1 MEVKKILSEPLQS
14 SYSVTRLQHQDD
26 DYLLVASE
34 VEDACFAYDLNRS
47 FERTVI
53 WDEIGGTMSI
63 IQIPGTLDFL
73 ATQKF
78 YPGFNAKSCQIVR
91 GSFSEGCWTISKL
104 ADFPYLHRFDLIEQ
118 SDGSLL
124 FVGCTIAN
132 SKSFVEDWSDKGKI
146 IVGQFDEQNNQLT
159 DLRTLPLRLC
169 KNHGYY
175 SVKEEG
181 YSLITGVEGIIKL
194 TYPEYSDT
202 NDWRL
207 DLLFGEETSDIVQ
220 IDLDSNGVKENV
232 IIQAF
237 HGDKLR
243 VLNNDFTTE
252 IFHHPQK
259 TPFGHSIW
267 SGYFDGQPVF
277 IFGWRSDQAD
287 LMLYR
292 KVDDKIQMELIDSG
306 ASSSNCLAFEKN
318 GKNYIFS
325 ANNGRH
331 EVALYQISF

>member
-1 MEVKKILSEPLQS
+1 MKVEKILSESLQS
-14 SYSVTRLQHQDD
+14 SYSVARLQYQDE

-47 FERTVI
+47 FEKTVV
-53 WDEIGGTMSI
+53 WDEVGGTMSI

-91 GSFSEGCWTISKL
+91 GSFSKGHWTISKV
-104 ADFPYLHRFDLIEQ
+104 ADFPYLHRFDLIKQ

-132 SKSFVEDWSDKGKI
+132 SKSFIEDWSDKGKI
-146 IVGQFDEQNNQLT
+146 IVGQFDKVGNCLT
-159 DLRTLPLRLC
+159 DLRTFPLRLC
-169 KNHGYY
+169 KNHGYC

-181 YSLITGVEGIIKL
+181 YSLITGVEGILKL

-202 NDWRL
+202 DDWRL

-220 IDLDSNGVKENV
+220 IDLDGDGDKENV

-243 VLNNDFTTE
+243 VLNEDFTAE

-267 SGYFDGQPVF
+267 SGYLDGQPVF
-277 IFGWRSDQAD
+277 VFGWRSGRAD

-292 KVDDKIQMELIDSG
+292 QIDGRIQAEMIDSG
-306 ASSSNCLAFEKN
+306 SASSNCLAFEKD
-318 GKNYIFS
+318 GKNFIFS
-325 ANNGRH
+325 ANNGCH
-331 EVALYQISF
+331 EVALYQVSL